1 MKKVLCGCARVCA
14 SAPVCAGSPCKLQC
28 LPGAAVRRL
37 GASHW
42 ISSPDLPARAHR
54 KPAFVSP
61 WDQPREQHAHG
72 RSGNR
77 IRERVLSRH
86 RLHFYCS
93 QYATITLKPH
103 LKTCNIARRLGI
115 SWDLLP
121 LLHPPRS
128 ATPSPSLGSAT
139 PRPPLT
145 LMLSLHGFFSSSS
158 LIHSF
163 TCRLT
168 HSSVTHPCQEG
179 PLWAGHHFRC
189 LCFVSKAPVAGEG
202 WQGGDE
208 RSQMGQGLGLRGGC
222 VGLSLLFPLLSSG
235 FIIKCLWRNTSPI
248 VALRVI
254 QNKTVILLMAD
265 TAPTPPL
272 SSLP

>member
-1 MKKVLCGCARVCA
+1 MKKVLCSFLCRCACVCA
-14 SAPVCAGSPCKLQC
+14 SARVCAGSPCKLQC

-93 QYATITLKPH
+93 QYAAITLKPH
-103 LKTCNIARRLGI
+103 LKTCNIAWRLGI

-121 LLHPPRS
+121 LSIPLGLQLRVPLLGVRPLGH
-128 ATPSPSLGSAT
+128 PSL
-139 PRPPLT
+139 
-145 LMLSLHGFFSSSS
+145 
-158 LIHSF
+158 
-163 TCRLT
+163 
-168 HSSVTHPCQEG
+168 
-179 PLWAGHHFRC
+179 
-189 LCFVSKAPVAGEG
+189 
-202 WQGGDE
+202 
-208 RSQMGQGLGLRGGC
+208 
-222 VGLSLLFPLLSSG
+222 
-235 FIIKCLWRNTSPI
+235 
-248 VALRVI
+248 
-254 QNKTVILLMAD
+254 
-265 TAPTPPL
+265 
-272 SSLP
+272 